1 MRGGVC
7 GILIFEARGIQ
18 VLNRIGDTV
27 INRRALLLTLASAFL
42 IPPTAQ
48 AAGGAEQYVQSIGKD
63 VLALANGSVRGK
75 PLRAKFTGLLGR
87 HVNLRTIAGSAL
99 GTYRS
104 KLPPADRE
112 KFNTLVTTYAA
123 ALFVWYIDKFKGAE
137 FVVDSVVQQGNF
149 TIVKSKIA
157 KSKISNE
164 PIVWYLAPKGSGF
177 QVVDLSILG
186 VRLSVAM
193 RDAFSRELKKSKGN
207 FNSLYAFLA
216 EAETW

>member
-1 MRGGVC
+1 
-7 GILIFEARGIQ
+7 
-18 VLNRIGDTV
+18 V
-27 INRRALLLTLASAFL
+27 INRRALLLTFSSAFFMTPL
-42 IPPTAQ
+42 AQ

-75 PLRAKFTGLLGR
+75 PLRTKFTGLLGR

-104 KLPPADRE
+104 KLPAADKE
-112 KFNTLVTTYAA
+112 KFNALVTTYAA

-157 KSKISNE
+157 KSKISSE
-164 PIVWYLAPKGSGF
+164 PIVWYLSPKGNGF

-193 RDAFSRELKKSKGN
+193 RDAFSRELKRSKGN

>member
-1 MRGGVC
+1 M
-7 GILIFEARGIQ
+7 
-18 VLNRIGDTV
+18 
-27 INRRALLLTLASAFL
+27 INRRALLLTLSTAFFAPSL
-42 IPPTAQ
+42 AL

-104 KLPPADRE
+104 KLPPADKE
-112 KFNTLVTTYAA
+112 KFNALVTTYAA

-157 KSKISNE
+157 KSKISSE
-164 PIVWYLAPKGSGF
+164 PIVWYLSPKGNGF

>member
-1 MRGGVC
+1 M
-7 GILIFEARGIQ
+7 
-18 VLNRIGDTV
+18 
-27 INRRALLLTLASAFL
+27 INRRALLLTFSSALFT
-42 IPPTAQ
+42 PPLAQ

-87 HVNLRTIAGSAL
+87 HVNLRIIAGSAL

-104 KLPPADRE
+104 KLPAADKE

-123 ALFVWYIDKFKGAE
+123 ALFVWYIDKFKGAD

-164 PIVWYLAPKGSGF
+164 PIVWYLSPKGNGF

-193 RDAFSRELKKSKGN
+193 RDSFSRELKRSKGN
-207 FNSLYAFLA
+207 FDSLYSFLA

>member
-1 MRGGVC
+1 M
-7 GILIFEARGIQ
+7 E
-18 VLNRIGDTV
+18 IGDTV
-27 INRRALLLTLASAFL
+27 INRRALLLTLSSAFFAPSL
-42 IPPTAQ
+42 VL

-104 KLPPADRE
+104 KLPPADKE
-112 KFNTLVTTYAA
+112 KFNSLVTTYAA

-164 PIVWYLAPKGSGF
+164 PIVWYLSPKGNGF

>member
-1 MRGGVC
+1 VIR
-7 GILIFEARGIQ
+7 
-18 VLNRIGDTV
+18 V
-27 INRRALLLTLASAFL
+27 INRRALFLALGSVLVTPKLAWSAAD
-42 IPPTAQ
+42 P
-48 AAGGAEQYVQSIGKD
+48 EQYVQSIGKD

-104 KLPPADRE
+104 KLPAADKD
-112 KFNTLVTTYAA
+112 KFNSLVTTYAA

-137 FVVDSVVQQGNF
+137 FVVDSVVKQGSF

-157 KSKISNE
+157 KSKISSE
-164 PIVWYLAPKGSGF
+164 PIVWYLSPKGDGF

-193 RDAFSRELKKSKGN
+193 RDAFSKELKRSKGD

>member
-1 MRGGVC
+1 
-7 GILIFEARGIQ
+7 
-18 VLNRIGDTV
+18 V
-27 INRRALLLTLASAFL
+27 INRRFFLLSGFSVLALPAASAQAASDAKAYVTDIGQDVLTLANS
-42 IPPTAQ
+42 PT
-48 AAGGAEQYVQSIGKD
+48 
-63 VLALANGSVRGK
+63 RGK
-75 PLRAKFTGLLGR
+75 PLRGKFVSLLSR

-104 KLPPADRE
+104 KLPADQKE
-112 KFNTLVTTYAA
+112 KFIDLVTVYSA

-137 FVVDSVVQQGNF
+137 FVVDSVVQQGKF
-149 TIVKSKIA
+149 TVVKSRIEKT
-157 KSKISNE
+157 SISNQQ
-164 PIVWYLAPKGSGF
+164 IVWYLAPKGNDF

-193 RDAFSRELKKSKGN
+193 RDSFSRELRKSKGD